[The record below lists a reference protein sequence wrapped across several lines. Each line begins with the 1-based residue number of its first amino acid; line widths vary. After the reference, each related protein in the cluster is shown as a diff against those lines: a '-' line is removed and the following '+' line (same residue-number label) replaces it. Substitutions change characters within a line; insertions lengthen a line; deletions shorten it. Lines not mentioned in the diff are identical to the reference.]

1 MDRNGSNIHAL
12 KDEVENARKAYNA
25 ARSDVT
31 KEVLLEKLN
40 IAQKK
45 LSQAMYPSSGLG
57 AGSGAGSGAGL
68 GAGSGAGLGAGSGAG
83 LGAGSGAG
91 LGAGLGA
98 GSGAGLGAGSNQY
111 QGPAGEPQ
119 RLHQG
124 WAGSRIS
131 WLPPDSGNSEPT
143 HEQFDQFER
152 PIPRNPSGGKKR
164 KSKQTKLRSKK
175 YKGKRSK
182 KTRRHRK

>member
-1 MDRNGSNIHAL
+1 MDRNGSNIRAL
-12 KDEVENARKAYNA
+12 GDEVNKAREAYNA

-31 KEVLLEKLN
+31 KEVLLEKLK

-83 LGAGSGAG
+83 LGAG
-91 LGAGLGA
+91 
-98 GSGAGLGAGSNQY
+98 LGAGSNQY

-124 WAGSRIS
+124 WAGSTIS
-131 WLPPDSGNSEPT
+131 WLPPEEGNSEPT
-143 HEQFDQFER
+143 QEQFDQFER
-152 PIPRNPSGGKKR
+152 PIPENPSGGKNR